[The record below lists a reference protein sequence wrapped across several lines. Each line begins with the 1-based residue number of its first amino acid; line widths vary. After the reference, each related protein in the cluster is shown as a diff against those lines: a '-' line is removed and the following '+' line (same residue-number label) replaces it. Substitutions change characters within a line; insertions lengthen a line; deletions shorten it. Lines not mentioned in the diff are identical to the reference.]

1 MFMKL
6 IAVILGL
13 VFLAVAI
20 AYFAIPAGSLPS
32 FLPGYEV
39 GSTHVHIKHGV
50 ASLVIAAVLFVVAW
64 YSGRSATS

>member
-1 MFMKL
+1 MKL
-6 IAVILGL
+6 IAIILGL

-64 YSGRSATS
+64 YSGRPATR

>member
-6 IAVILGL
+6 IAIILGL

-20 AYFAIPAGSLPS
+20 AYFAVPAGSLPS
-32 FLPGYEV
+32 FLPGYEAD
-39 GSTHVHIKHGV
+39 STHVHIKHGV
-50 ASLVIAAVLFVVAW
+50 ASLVIAVVLFVVAW

>member
-1 MFMKL
+1 MKL
-6 IAVILGL
+6 IAIILGL

-64 YSGRSATS
+64 YSRRSATS